1 VDARG
6 GAGGGHSAEHALV
19 RVDVRLDRGVAAG
32 VENLAADDL
41 GDGGGRLLLQVLSLR
56 VDGEDGDGARA
67 LAAFSQV
74 RFDSI
79 FSPRRS
85 ATPKR
90 VPIVGGSV
98 RRSSAARRA
107 TDQAVVSRRVR
118 GIVDRPERSAARP
131 ERVLSRIPDPARSR
145 RPPSNRRFGAS
156 RLDIA
161 GSWRVP

>member
-1 VDARG
+1 MDARG

-56 VDGEDGDGARA
+56 MDGQDGDGSEGVSGDFRK
-67 LAAFSQV
+67 S
-74 RFDSI
+74 DSI

-85 ATPKR
+85 ASAKI
-90 VPIVGGSV
+90 VPIVGWSV

-107 TDQAVVSRRVR
+107 TDEAVVSRQFR
-118 GIVDRPERSAARP
+118 GVLDRPERSVVKTRANPVPNPAPRPLETAA
-131 ERVLSRIPDPARSR
+131 L
-145 RPPSNRRFGAS
+145 
-156 RLDIA
+156 
-161 GSWRVP
+161 

>member
-74 RFDSI
+74 RFGFDL
-79 FSPRRS
+79 FAS
-85 ATPKR
+85 AKR
-90 VPIVGGSV
+90 DAEK
-98 RRSSAARRA
+98 SSDR
-107 TDQAVVSRRVR
+107 RRVR
-118 GIVDRPERSAARP
+118 PAFERGAARDRPGGRLATGSRDSRPTRTFGGKTRASPVPNPGPRPLETAA
-131 ERVLSRIPDPARSR
+131 L
-145 RPPSNRRFGAS
+145 
-156 RLDIA
+156 
-161 GSWRVP
+161 